1 MTPGLHIEPHHHNE
15 TGTWS
20 YLVHLEGDAVVID
33 PVLDYDPATD
43 RVGTGSADALLA
55 RIAAAQLRLLRILET
70 HAHADHLSAGAY
82 LRAKTGAP
90 IAIGE
95 GIRTVQAHFAPL
107 YGRSPDDPELTNAFD
122 ELLRDAQVLQAGAL
136 RIEAMALP
144 GHTSDSLGYRIGDNV
159 FVGDT
164 VFAPDLGTARC
175 DFPGGDAR
183 RLHASIERLH
193 ALPDETLLWLCHDY
207 PPEGRALRASVSV
220 GESARDNRMLPRG
233 TPVEAFAAARQA
245 RDAGLPAPKLLQPA
259 LDANIRGGRLPS
271 PA

>member
-1 MTPGLHIEPHHHNE
+1 MTPGLRIEPFHHPG

-20 YLVHLEGDAVVID
+20 YLVHLDGDAVVID

-43 RVGTGSADALLA
+43 RIGTDSARALLA
-55 RIAAAQLRLLRILET
+55 RISAAQLRLLRILET
-70 HAHADHLSAGAY
+70 HAHADHLSAGAF
-82 LRAKTGAP
+82 LRAETGAP
-90 IAIGE
+90 IAIGA

-107 YGRSPDDPELTNAFD
+107 YGRSPDDPELAAAFD
-122 ELLRDAQVLQAGAL
+122 DLLGDDQVLHAGAL

-144 GHTSDSLGYRIGDNV
+144 GHTSDSLGYHIGDNV

-164 VFAPDLGTARC
+164 VFAPDIGTARC

-193 ALPDETLLWLCHDY
+193 ALPDDTTLWLCHDY
-207 PPEGRALRASVSV
+207 PPAGRELRASVSV

-233 TPVEAFAAARQA
+233 KPVEAFVAAREA
-245 RDAGLPAPKLLQPA
+245 RDAGLPAPELLQPA
-259 LDANIRGGRLPS
+259 LEANIRGGRLPT
-271 PA
+271 AA

>member
-1 MTPGLHIEPHHHNE
+1 MTPGLHIEPFHHTG

-20 YLVHLEGDAVVID
+20 YLVHLDGDAVIID

-43 RVGTGSADALLA
+43 RVGTASADVLLA

-82 LRAKTGAP
+82 LRAETGAP

-95 GIRTVQAHFAPL
+95 GIRMVQAHFAPVS
-107 YGRSPDDPELTNAFD
+107 GRSPDDPELTGAFD
-122 ELLRDAQVLQAGAL
+122 DLLHDGQVLQAGAL

-164 VFAPDLGTARC
+164 VFAPDIGTARC
-175 DFPGGDAR
+175 DFPGGDAH

-193 ALPDETLLWLCHDY
+193 ALADDTTLWLCHDY
-207 PPEGRALRASVSV
+207 PPEGRGPRASVSV

-233 TPVEAFAAARQA
+233 TPVEAFVSVRQA
-245 RDAGLPAPKLLQPA
+245 RDAGLPAPKLLEPA
-259 LDANIRGGRLPS
+259 LDANIRGGRLPT
-271 PA
+271 AA